1 MASKNKKNKWMESSI
16 GGGLKLASTG
26 GTDSIWLNVGYK
38 QCGRRW
44 NRKQRYVAQ
53 LDQEVAIVVF
63 SVIVVKVLMNV
74 IYL

>member
-44 NRKQRYVAQ
+44 NRK
-53 LDQEVAIVVF
+53 
-63 SVIVVKVLMNV
+63 
-74 IYL
+74 